1 MKLNLILLSLLMIC
15 ANAVWSQQLVKG
27 TIIDEFDSPIP
38 YAKIY
43 VKNGADLRTEADVNG
58 YYEMRLGAGEYF
70 LVFAAMGFDSRESYL
85 TVSDKPV
92 EKNMQLFPAALD
104 IEGVEVS
111 AKKSNPGREIML
123 KVVAK
128 RDKIN
133 QWNHPHTVQGYIRAT
148 ENIDRNEKNSKEKK
162 KNSKEKKKKNKEKKE
177 EPENTDPDGVKDPF
191 AAEKAERERELTK
204 LANSMNL
211 VESNF
216 TLHYGDRN
224 HVKEIRNA
232 YEQRGQKR
240 RNHLYYTTTVK
251 SNFNFFKNLL
261 HLDDLHQTPVSSPI
275 SGPGILSYKYRLVDQ
290 YEENGQKIHKIKII
304 PRYSSTSTLAGH
316 IYVIDSLWLIQKID
330 LTMEKGNLLV
340 YDYFQI
346 EQQFEHPGDTLCL
359 LTKQTLTYGVKYK
372 TQTSKCTTIA
382 TFKDY
387 NFSPNFGSKFFSNEV
402 AVTEQEAYDKDTTYW
417 AENRSTEL
425 TLAERR
431 YIITKDSIHDAHNRV
446 EYLDSVDAVFN
457 KITVWKVLWFG
468 IEHRN
473 RSKKTQ
479 WYLSSLA
486 SLIEPISIGG
496 PRINPGYF
504 YFKKWENEQILTTS
518 LDMSVGILNTDLRGS
533 TSIFYRYQ
541 PFHFG
546 SVRTRF
552 YHSLGAIRNADA
564 FTQIYKRDNF
574 FEVTGLYIEHDYELF
589 NGFYVNNE
597 FNFAERRSI
606 QNYKFLESL
615 DEFLPNNDPTEF
627 EAYQAFIANMT
638 IRYIPNQKYM
648 REPNRK
654 VILGSKWPTF
664 YVYYEKGIPTL
675 FGSDIDYDYVSGGI
689 RQTFKIG
696 TLGTSS
702 YHVKGGTFLTTNVV
716 KEIDRKF
723 QRRSDPIFFTN
734 PLGSFQSLDSLLPT
748 DRFYL
753 EGHYIHHDNGAII
766 NKIPFMKKTR
776 IGLVGGASYLY
787 VPEHNWQHYEF
798 VFGLERTFKFS
809 RRRLRLGIYGTY
821 ADGNQMDS
829 RFGWKISFDLLSDR
843 DMKYN
848 F

>member
-1 MKLNLILLSLLMIC
+1 MKLNILLLSLLMIC
-15 ANAVWSQQLVKG
+15 ANNSWSQQLVSG
-27 TIIDEFDSPIP
+27 HITDEFDAPIP
-38 YAKIY
+38 FAKIY
-43 VKNGADLRTEADVNG
+43 AKQNPGLRTVADVDG
-58 YYEMRLGAGEYF
+58 YYEMRLDPSEYF
-70 LVFAAMGFDSRESYL
+70 LVFTATGFDSREAYL
-85 TVSDKPV
+85 TVNDVPV
-92 EKNMQLFPAALD
+92 VKDIQLFPSALD
-104 IEGVEVS
+104 FQEVEVS

-128 RDKIN
+128 RDEIN

-148 ENIDRNEKNSKEKK
+148 EKVDRKESKGKNKK
-162 KNSKEKKKKNKEKKE
+162 DKNKEQNE
-177 EPENTDPDGVKDPF
+177 EPENTDPDKVADPF
-191 AAEKAERERELTK
+191 AAEKAEKEKEIAK

-211 VESNF
+211 VESSF

-224 HVKEIRNA
+224 HLKEIRNA

-251 SNFNFFKNLL
+251 SNFNFFENLL

-275 SGPGILSYKYRLVDQ
+275 SGPGILSYKYRLVEQ
-290 YEENGQKIHKIKII
+290 YEENGRKIHKIKII
-304 PRYSSTSTLAGH
+304 PRYSSTSTLEGH
-316 IYVIDSLWLIQKID
+316 IYVIDSVWLVQKID

-346 EQQFEHPGDTLCL
+346 EQTFEQPGDSLCL

-372 TQTSKCTTIA
+372 DQESNCSTVA

-387 NFSPNFGSKFFSNEV
+387 NFAPNFDRKFFSNEV
-402 AVTEQEAYDKDTTYW
+402 AITEQEAYDKDTTYW
-417 AENRSTEL
+417 STQRTTEL
-425 TLAERR
+425 TLTERQ
-431 YIITKDSIHDAHNRV
+431 YIVTKDSIHDAHNRK

-457 KITVWKVLWFG
+457 KINVWKVLWFG

-479 WYLSSLA
+479 WYLSSVA

-496 PRINPGYF
+496 PRINPGYYF
-504 YFKKWENEQILTTS
+504 FKKWENEQIFTTD
-518 LDMSVGILNTDLRGS
+518 LDASIGILNADLRGS
-533 TSIFYRYQ
+533 AGLYWRYQ

-546 SVRTRF
+546 SIRTRF
-552 YHSLGAIRNADA
+552 YHSIGAIRSADA

-574 FEVTGLYIEHDYELF
+574 FEVTGMNVNHNYEIANGLYI
-589 NGFYVNNE
+589 NNN
-597 FNFAERRSI
+597 FSFAERRSI
-606 QNYKFLESL
+606 QNYKFLSAL
-615 DEFLPNNDPTEF
+615 DSILPNNDPTEF
-627 EAYQAFIANMT
+627 EAYQAFIASMT
-638 IRYIPNQKYM
+638 IEYVPNQKYM

-664 YVYYEKGIPTL
+664 YAYYEKGIPTI

-702 YHVKGGTFLTTNVV
+702 YHVKGGTFLRTNIV

-734 PLGSFQSLDSLLPT
+734 PLNSFQSLDSLLPT

-798 VFGLERTFKFS
+798 VAGLERTFKFS
-809 RRRLRLGIYGTY
+809 RRRLRLGIYGTF
-821 ADGNQMDS
+821 ADGNQMDP
-829 RFGWKISFDLLSDR
+829 RFGWKISFDLLDDR
-843 DMKYN
+843 NMSYN

>member
-1 MKLNLILLSLLMIC
+1 MGMKFNFLLLSLLLIC
-15 ANAVWSQQLVKG
+15 TNFAWSQLLVSG
-27 TIIDEFDSPIP
+27 TISDEFDAPIP
-38 YAKIY
+38 FAKIY
-43 VKNGADLRTEADVNG
+43 VKNSADLRTEADVNG
-58 YYEMRLGAGEYF
+58 YYEMRLTPGEYF
-70 LVFAAMGFDSRESYL
+70 LVISAMGFDQREAYL

-92 EKNMQLFPAALD
+92 NKDMQLFPSSLD
-104 IEGVEVS
+104 LEDVEVS

-128 RDKIN
+128 RDSIN

-148 ENIDRNEKNSKEKK
+148 EKIEREEKELSEKEKE
-162 KNSKEKKKKNKEKKE
+162 KEKKNKEKE
-177 EPENTDPDGVKDPF
+177 TDVENTDPDGVNDPF
-191 AAEKAERERELTK
+191 AEKQSKELEK
-204 LANSMNL
+204 LANSMNI

-240 RNHLYYTTTVK
+240 NELYYTTTVK
-251 SNFNFFKNLL
+251 SNFNFFENLL

-304 PRYSSTSTLAGH
+304 PRYSSTSTLEGY
-316 IYVIDSLWLIQKID
+316 IYVIDSLWLVQKID

-346 EQQFEHPGDTLCL
+346 EQQFAHPGDSLCL

-372 TQTSKCTTIA
+372 NEESKCSTVA
-382 TFKDY
+382 TFKEYDF
-387 NFSPNFGSKFFSNEV
+387 NPQFGPKFFSNEV
-402 AVTEQEAYDKDTTYW
+402 AITEQEAYDKDTAYW
-417 AENRSTEL
+417 SANRTTEL
-425 TLAERR
+425 SLEERQ
-431 YIITKDSIHDAHNRV
+431 YILTKDSIHDAHNRI
-446 EYLDSVDAVFN
+446 EYLDSVDAIFN

-473 RSKKTQ
+473 RAKKTQ
-479 WYLSSLA
+479 WYLSSIA

-496 PRINPGYF
+496 PRINPGYY
-504 YFKKWENEQILTTS
+504 YFKKWANERVFTTD
-518 LDMSVGILNTDLRGS
+518 LDMSVGVVNADLRGS
-533 TSIFYRYQ
+533 AAVFYRYQ

-546 SVRTRF
+546 SVGARF
-552 YHSLGAIRNADA
+552 YHSIGAIRTADA

-574 FEVTGLYIEHDYELF
+574 FEVTGMSLNHDYEIF
-589 NGFYVNNE
+589 NGFYLYNE
-597 FNFAERRSI
+597 ISFAERRSI
-606 QNYKFLESL
+606 QNYKFLDAI
-615 DEFLPNNDPTEF
+615 DEFLPNNEPTAF
-627 EAYQAFIANMT
+627 ETYQALIGK
-638 IRYIPNQKYM
+638 IQIEYVPNQKYM

-654 VILGSKWPTF
+654 VILGSKWPTIF
-664 YVYYEKGIPTL
+664 AYYEKGIPTL
-675 FGSDIDYDYVSGGI
+675 LGSDVDFDYLSGGI

-702 YHVKGGTFLTTNVV
+702 YNLKGGTFLSTKIVQEV
-716 KEIDRKF
+716 DRKF

-753 EGHYIHHDNGAII
+753 EAHYIHHDNGAII

-798 VFGLERTFKFS
+798 VAGLERTFKFS
-809 RRRLRLGIYGTY
+809 KRRLRLGIYGTF
-821 ADGNQMDS
+821 ADGNQMTS
-829 RFGWKISFDLLSDR
+829 RFGWKISFDLLDDR
-843 DMKYN
+843 DMKWN

>member
-1 MKLNLILLSLLMIC
+1 MKLHFLLLTLLLICS
-15 ANAVWSQQLVKG
+15 NAVWSQYLVSG
-27 TIIDEFDSPIP
+27 HITDEFDAPIP
-38 YAKIY
+38 FAKIY
-43 VKNGADLRTEADVNG
+43 AKNDPGLRTVADEEG
-58 YYEMRLGAGEYF
+58 YYEMRLDPAEYF
-70 LVFAAMGFDSRESYL
+70 LVFAATGFDEREAYIA
-85 TVSDKPV
+85 VSDVAIVKD
-92 EKNMQLFPAALD
+92 MQLFPSALD

-128 RDKIN
+128 RDEIN
-133 QWNHPHTVQGYIRAT
+133 QWNYPHTVEGYIRAT
-148 ENIDRNEKNSKEKK
+148 EKIDRNTNESSDKKKEKEK
-162 KNSKEKKKKNKEKKE
+162 DKEKNKEKE
-177 EPENTDPDGVKDPF
+177 EETPNTDPDGVDDPF
-191 AAEKAERERELTK
+191 AAEQAKKERELEK

-232 YEQRGQKR
+232 YEERGQK

-251 SNFNFFKNLL
+251 SNFNFFENLL

-290 YEENGQKIHKIKII
+290 YEENGYKIHKIKII
-304 PRYSSTSTLAGH
+304 PRYSSTSTLEGH
-316 IYVIDSLWLIQKID
+316 IYVIDSLWLVQKID

-346 EQQFEHPGDTLCL
+346 EQFYDHPGDTLCL
-359 LTKQTLTYGVKYK
+359 LTKQVLTYGVTYK
-372 TQTSKCTTIA
+372 SQDSKCSTIA
-382 TFKDY
+382 TFNDY
-387 NFSPNFGSKFFSNEV
+387 NFNPQFGSKFFSNEV

-417 AENRSTEL
+417 AQSRKAEL
-425 TLAERR
+425 TLEERQ
-431 YIITKDSIHDAHNRV
+431 YIITRDSIQDAHNRK
-446 EYLDSVDAVFN
+446 EYLDSVDAIFN
-457 KITVWKVLWFG
+457 KITFWKVAWFG

-473 RSKKTQ
+473 RPKKTQ
-479 WYLSSLA
+479 WYLSSVA

-504 YFKKWENEQILTTS
+504 FFKKWENEQILTTS
-518 LDMSVGILNTDLRGS
+518 FDLSMGILNQDLRGS
-533 TSIFYRYQ
+533 TTLYYRYQ

-552 YHSLGAIRNADA
+552 YHNIGAIRTADA

-574 FEVTGLYIEHDYELF
+574 FEVTGINVDHNYELF
-589 NGFYVNNE
+589 NGFYVHNY
-597 FNFAERRSI
+597 FSFAERRSI

-615 DEFLPNNDPTEF
+615 DNILPNNDPTEF
-627 EAYQAFIANMT
+627 EPYQAFITSMQ
-638 IRYIPNQKYM
+638 IEYVPNQKYM

-654 VILGSKWPTF
+654 VVLGSKWPTF
-664 YVYYEKGIPTL
+664 YMYYEKGIPSI
-675 FGSDIDYDYVSGGI
+675 FGSDVDFDYISGGM

-702 YHVKGGTFLTTNVV
+702 YNMKGGTFLRTAVV

-734 PLGSFQSLDSLLPT
+734 PLNSFQSLDSLLPT
-748 DRFYL
+748 DQFYV
-753 EGHYIHHDNGAII
+753 EAHYFHHDNGAIL

-776 IGLVGGASYLY
+776 IGLVGGGGYLY
-787 VPEHNWQHYEF
+787 VPEHNWQHYE
-798 VFGLERTFKFS
+798 VVAGLERTFKFS
-809 RRRLRLGIYGTY
+809 RRRLRLGIYGTF
-821 ADGNQMDS
+821 ADGNKMDP
-829 RFGWKISFDLLSDR
+829 RFGWKISFDLLDDR
-843 DMKYN
+843 NMSYN